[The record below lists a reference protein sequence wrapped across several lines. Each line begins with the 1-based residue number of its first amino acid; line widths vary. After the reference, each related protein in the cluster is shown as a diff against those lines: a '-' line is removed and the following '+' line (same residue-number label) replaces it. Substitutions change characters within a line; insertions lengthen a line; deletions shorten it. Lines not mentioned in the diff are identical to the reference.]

1 MYRNYNIKPIKTRY
15 KGILFR
21 SKLEARFAYFFDQL
35 RLSWKYETRAYKLPA
50 LGWYLPDFTL
60 SNIFVEVKPT
70 YPLMIEINKMRAL
83 CHGTTRSGCILFGS
97 VAPPRINMVGLN
109 RLFKSGKDVTHSD
122 ILKNISGALMLK
134 ITKDGNVLPDY
145 YTFGASDNNVG
156 IYPLYLNPE
165 VTFERKERTFDSY
178 GMMIEGVKV
187 LAVSSPFNG
196 GTFTNERIYSGS
208 GVVYDLTAYE
218 KVKEKFRKRKN

>member
-1 MYRNYNIKPIKTRY
+1 MYRYYNIKPIPTHY

-35 RLSWKYETRAYKLPA
+35 SLKWKYETRAYKLPT

-83 CHGTTRSGCILFGS
+83 CRGTTRSGCILFGS

-109 RLFKSGKDVTHSD
+109 KLFKSDKNITHSV
-122 ILKNISGALMLK
+122 ILKNISGALMLQ
-134 ITKDGNVLPDY
+134 ITKSGNVLPDY

-165 VTFERKERTFDSY
+165 VTFERKERMFDSF
-178 GMMIEGVKV
+178 GRMIEGVKV

-208 GVVYDLTAYE
+208 GVVYELGAYG
-218 KVKEKFRKRKN
+218 KAGEKFRKKS

>member
-1 MYRNYNIKPIKTRY
+1 MYRHYNIKPIKTRY

-21 SKLEARFAYFFDQL
+21 SKLEARWAFFFDQL
-35 RLSWKYETRAYKLPA
+35 KFSWKYETRAYKLPT

-83 CHGTTRSGCILFGS
+83 CRGTTRSGCILFGS

-109 RLFKSGKDVTHSD
+109 RLFKSGRDITHSD
-122 ILKNISGALMLK
+122 ILKNISGALMRQ
-134 ITKDGNVLPDY
+134 ITKSGNVLPDY

-165 VTFERKERTFDSY
+165 VTFGRKERMFDSS
-178 GMMIEGVKV
+178 GRMVEGVKV

-208 GVVYDLTAYE
+208 GVVYELAAYE
-218 KVKEKFRKRKN
+218 KAGERFRKRKN